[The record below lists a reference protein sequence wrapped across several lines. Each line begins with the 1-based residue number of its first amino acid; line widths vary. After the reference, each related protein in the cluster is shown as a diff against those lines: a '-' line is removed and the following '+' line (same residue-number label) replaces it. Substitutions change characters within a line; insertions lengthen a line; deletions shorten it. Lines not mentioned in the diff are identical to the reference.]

1 MLNYLIL
8 SGVYNSTNIDNKIS
22 YELVS
27 IPYDIDKELNNNY
40 DNIEFDSYQEEIRN
54 GKYRDMKKIYD
65 SFKARGINKNQI

>member
-22 YELVS
+22 DELVS

-65 SFKARGINKNQI
+65 SFKARGINNNQI